1 MFLHCIKFHNLMK
14 IILFLIIIS
23 ITVAL
28 CFLAAFF
35 WAVRDG
41 QFDDEYTP
49 SVRILLDDDMID
61 HNKNNS

>member
-1 MFLHCIKFHNLMK
+1 MFLLCIKFHNFMK

-23 ITVAL
+23 ITVAI

-49 SVRILLDDDMID
+49 SVRILLDEDMID
-61 HNKNNS
+61 SSKNNS

>member
-1 MFLHCIKFHNLMK
+1 MFLLCIKFHNFMK

-23 ITVAL
+23 ITVAI

-61 HNKNNS
+61 TNKNNS